1 LVVLR
6 VFGCD
11 DGLVE
16 AVEEQSSYMSY
27 PVSLIALATGIKL
40 AVLEGEVTDA
50 GLCCSIRGDP

>member
-1 LVVLR
+1 VLR

-11 DGLVE
+11 DGLVQV
-16 AVEEQSSYMSY
+16 VEEQSSYMSCLL
-27 PVSLIALATGIKL
+27 SLIALATSIKL